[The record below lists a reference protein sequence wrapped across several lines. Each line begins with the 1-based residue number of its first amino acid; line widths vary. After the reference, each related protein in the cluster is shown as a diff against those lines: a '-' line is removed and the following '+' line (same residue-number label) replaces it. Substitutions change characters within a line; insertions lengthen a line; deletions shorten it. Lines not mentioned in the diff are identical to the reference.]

1 MTATLSGVVM
11 PRWLGEPLRDASGGA
26 ALLLKNVVARDAA
39 IETDALHL
47 IPLA

>member
-1 MTATLSGVVM
+1 LS
-11 PRWLGEPLRDASGGA
+11 LLRASA